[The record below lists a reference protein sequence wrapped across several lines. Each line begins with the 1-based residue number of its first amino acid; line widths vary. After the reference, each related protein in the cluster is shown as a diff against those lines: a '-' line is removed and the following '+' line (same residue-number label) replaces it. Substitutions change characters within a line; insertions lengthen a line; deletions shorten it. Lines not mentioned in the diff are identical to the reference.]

1 MKRILVAVFCAAV
14 LLPTGLLLAQ
24 GNQIIQ
30 EVTASGLVEYKPKAF
45 YYEID
50 PYQPVGIMLGSTRF
64 ILDDNLIMQVEKSV
78 GRSTFMADPFLLRVP
93 VSVTSFFDLDRQTL
107 AIDVSSYQERNVAS
121 WSINILDARGNSFRT
136 LQGTG
141 SLPTTVSWDGRGDD
155 PSQMMAVGDVY
166 SFIIILNTKDGSQ
179 MRKIGRPIDLNGIAY
194 ENVVAVKE
202 AEIASYDPG
211 AVSEKVANYY
221 QYVLN
226 RLKEKGFTS
235 ILIKASDTYIAEAA
249 KSYLDARL
257 YNTKINV
264 QEVPEYARVE
274 FVFQ

>member
-1 MKRILVAVFCAAV
+1 MTRILGISLGILFLMPVFMRAQEKIYEV
-14 LLPTGLLLAQ
+14 TETGL
-24 GNQIIQ
+24 I
-30 EVTASGLVEYKPKAF
+30 EYKPKAF

-50 PYQPVGIMLGSTRF
+50 PYQPIGIMLGSTRF
-64 ILDDNLIMQVEKSV
+64 ILDDNLITQVEKSV

-93 VSVTSFFDLDRQTL
+93 VNVTSFYDLDRQTL
-107 AIDVSSYQERNVAS
+107 AIDVSSYQERNIAS
-121 WSINILDARGNSFRT
+121 WTVNILDARGNTFRT
-136 LQGTG
+136 IQQNGA
-141 SLPTTVSWDGRGDD
+141 LPATISWDGRGDD
-155 PSQMMAVGDVY
+155 PSQVMAVGDVY

-202 AEIASYDPG
+202 AEIASYDVG
-211 AVSEKVANYY
+211 AVSQKIANYY

-235 ILIKASDTYIAEAA
+235 ILIKASDTYIAETA
-249 KSYLDARL
+249 KQYLDERL
-257 YNTKINV
+257 YHTKINV